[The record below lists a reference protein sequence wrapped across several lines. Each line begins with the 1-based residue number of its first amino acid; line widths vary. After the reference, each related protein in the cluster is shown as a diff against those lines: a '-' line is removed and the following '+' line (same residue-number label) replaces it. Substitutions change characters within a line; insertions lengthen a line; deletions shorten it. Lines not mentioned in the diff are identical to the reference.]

1 MKHQSRMYPGTFLL
15 YLLLSLVALPTL
27 HAQEGKEPDPEKE
40 RVISGIIG
48 AMLEREHYS
57 PVELNGEFSR
67 EAFALYLDRL
77 DPSKQFLLASDVD
90 ELTGSADR
98 MIAAVIEGDY
108 SLLNRAT
115 GILDERVRTAE
126 GFYRDILAKPFDFTA
141 NETIVTNPDSLSY
154 AANKSALRERWR
166 KSLKYSTLLRYLSL
180 VETEK
185 VDEDV
190 FHKDLEAKAREQVE
204 KNTERWLERVMKLN
218 REDHL
223 SRYVNALVN
232 VFDPHTEY
240 YPPLEKEN
248 FDIGITGQLEGI
260 GAQLREEDGYIKVV
274 NIVPGSAS
282 WRGKE
287 LETEDLILKVAQEGE
302 EPVDVVG
309 VSIDDAVKLIRGPK
323 GTRVNL
329 TVKKP
334 DGRIKTIGIER
345 DVVVLEETY
354 AKGAVIETGAG
365 LETGESGRKF
375 GYIDLPKF
383 YTDFTRTGAPR
394 AADDIRRILTEFN
407 KAGVEGVVLDLR
419 NNGGGSLQEA
429 VDIAG
434 LFIEAGPVVQ
444 VLDRGNN
451 RQVLSDNDESIV
463 WKGDLVVMVNSFSAS
478 ASEILSAML
487 QDYDRAVVVGAP
499 TTFGKG
505 TVQRFYDLDDYLN
518 RRYKDMAPLGSLKI
532 TTQKFYRVNGVST
545 QFNGVVPDVVLP
557 DIFSGREIGER
568 SLEYALP
575 NDTIPSARYDQWLG
589 RDIPTDMLVKASR
602 ERVGSKEF
610 FGLISERSEKMR
622 IEQERGTRSL
632 NWRDAMTEQEELD
645 AEAERMEKAMPELAH
660 LNIQGLPVDME
671 SEARK
676 AIVEEFVKG
685 LKKDAYV
692 DEAISILNDMH
703 TLSLQYG
710 WSFNEESSPKGT
722 Q

>member
-1 MKHQSRMYPGTFLL
+1 MKHQSRSYPGQLLL
-15 YLLLSLVALPTL
+15 YILLALFALPPL
-27 HAQEGKEPDPEKE
+27 YAQGGGEDNPDKE
-40 RVISGIIG
+40 RIISGIIG
-48 AMLEREHYS
+48 AMLEREHYN
-57 PVELNGEFSR
+57 PLELNGEFSR

-77 DPSKQFLLASDVD
+77 DPSKQFLLASDAD
-90 ELTGSADR
+90 ELTRSADR
-98 MIAAVIEGDY
+98 MIAAVLMGDY

-115 GILDERVRTAE
+115 EILDDRVETAQD
-126 GFYRDILAKPFDFTA
+126 FYKDILDKPFDFSKD
-141 NETIVTNPDSLSY
+141 ETINTNSDSLDY
-154 AANKSALRERWR
+154 AVNEAAIRERWR
-166 KSLKYSTLLRYLSL
+166 KSLKYSTLLRYLNL
-180 VETEK
+180 VETEER
-185 VDEDV
+185 DETV
-190 FHKDLEAKAREQVE
+190 FHKDLEEKAREQVR
-204 KNTERWLERVMKLN
+204 KNTERWLERITKLD

-223 SRYVNALVN
+223 SRYVNAIVN

-287 LETEDLILKVAQEGE
+287 LEAEDLILKVAQDDE

-309 VSIDDAVKLIRGPK
+309 ASIDDAVKLIRGPK
-323 GTRVNL
+323 GTKVNL

-334 DGRIKTIGIER
+334 DGRMTTIGIVR

-354 AKGAVIETGAG
+354 AKGAVIQTDAG
-365 LETGESGRKF
+365 VETGEATRKF

-383 YTDFTRTGAPR
+383 YTDFTRSGAPK
-394 AADDIRRILTEFN
+394 ASDDIRALLEEFN
-407 KAGVEGVVLDLR
+407 KEGVDGVVLDLR

-434 LFIEAGPVVQ
+434 LFIESGPVVQ
-444 VLDRGNN
+444 VQDRGSN
-451 RQVLSDNDESIV
+451 RQVLSDYDKSVV

-487 QDYDRAVVVGAP
+487 QDYDRAVIVGAP

-505 TVQRFYDLDDYLN
+505 TVQRFYDLDDYLKSSF
-518 RRYKDMAPLGSLKI
+518 RDVAPLGSLKI
-532 TTQKFYRVNGVST
+532 TTQKFYRVNGIST
-545 QFNGVVPDVVLP
+545 QFNGVTPDVILP
-557 DIFSGREIGER
+557 DVFSARQMGER
-568 SLEYALP
+568 SLAHALR
-575 NDTIPSARYDQWLG
+575 NDTIESARYNQWLG
-589 RDIPTDMLVKASR
+589 RAIPTEMLARSSK
-602 ERVGSKEF
+602 ERVNSKEF
-610 FGLISERSEKMR
+610 FRLISNRAEMMR
-622 IEQERGTRSL
+622 EEQARTEHSL
-632 NWRDAMTEQEELD
+632 NWREALAEQKELD
-645 AEAERMEKAMPELAH
+645 EEADRMEKASPELEH
-660 LNIQGLPVDME
+660 LHIETLASDIE

-710 WSFNEESSPKGT
+710 WSFNEEIDPKGSE
-722 Q
+722 